1 MKNSLRAVSV
11 AAIVACETVAFFLL
25 GTAPQNLEMALR
37 AVFFSYLLL
46 SPGWVIARGL
56 ALYYLVT
63 AELDSETHRKIYS
76 WVCGVFWT
84 LPLLWVVFAG
94 LQKVPDLTFIDV
106 LQWLGYLLIELVLY
120 LCFKK
125 IAISRKA

>member
-1 MKNSLRAVSV
+1 MPKGLLV
-11 AAIVACETVAFFLL
+11 AALVACETVAFFLL

-46 SPGWVIARGL
+46 SPGWVIVRGL

-63 AELDSETHRKIYS
+63 AELDSETHRKIYIWAS
-76 WVCGVFWT
+76 GAFWS
-84 LPLLWVVFAG
+84 LPLLWVIFAA
-94 LQKVPDLTFIDV
+94 LQKLPDLHFINV

-120 LCFKK
+120 WCFKK